1 MSISL
6 AEDTKNIAPDNLS
19 ADNSSANISSADN
32 PSGLEEQLIAW
43 RRELHQHPELSNQEF
58 VTTQKITQWL
68 NAAGIR
74 ILSLGLKT
82 GVVAEIGPE
91 HGPVVA
97 IRGDI
102 DALPIEETSGVPF
115 SSQQPGVMHACGH
128 DFHTSVIL
136 GAAHLLKAREDQLPG
151 RVRLFFQPAEE
162 RFGGASQ
169 LIKAGALENVDAI
182 FGLHNAPELPVGTF
196 STKGGAFYANV
207 DRFQITV
214 TGKGAHAAH
223 PEEGVDSIVTA
234 SHIVTALQTVVSR
247 NVSAQEAAVVSVTRI
262 EGGNTWNVLPQTV
275 ELEGTVRTHNS
286 EIREQIPQRI
296 RKVIAG
302 VAEALGAKAELH
314 WFGGP
319 PAVVN
324 TPRWAEFSL
333 KAADE
338 FGYKTEVA
346 QAQMGGEDF
355 AFYLHH
361 VPGAFVSIG
370 SASDFGL
377 HHPQFNPDESA
388 IYPAAEYFQQ
398 LAEKALDELTREK

>member
-6 AEDTKNIAPDNLS
+6 ADEIRTG
-19 ADNSSANISSADN
+19 ANTATTA
-32 PSGLEEQLIAW
+32 LENQLIAH

-58 VTTQKITQWL
+58 VTTQKITDWL

-74 ILSLGLKT
+74 ILDLGLKT
-82 GVVAEIGPE
+82 GVVAEIGPA

-97 IRGDI
+97 LRGDI

-136 GAAHLLKAREDQLPG
+136 GAAYLLKAREDQLTG

-207 DRFQITV
+207 DRFQITI

-234 SHIVTALQTVVSR
+234 SHIVTALQTLVSR
-247 NVSAQEAAVVSVTRI
+247 NVAAQESAVVSVTRI
-262 EGGNTWNVLPQTV
+262 EGGNTWNVLPQSV
-275 ELEGTVRTHNS
+275 ELEGTVRTHNDD
-286 EIREQIPQRI
+286 IREQIPGRI
-296 RKVIAG
+296 RQLISG
-302 VAEALGAKAELH
+302 VAGALGAKAELH

-333 KAADE
+333 LAAAE
-338 FGYKTEVA
+338 FGYKAEVA
-346 QAQMGGEDF
+346 TAQMGGEDF

-370 SASDFGL
+370 SASEFGL

-388 IYPAAEYFQQ
+388 IFPAANYFQQ
-398 LAEKALDELTREK
+398 LAEKALHELSVK

>member
-6 AEDTKNIAPDNLS
+6 ANEERTGTLS
-19 ADNSSANISSADN
+19 GSSL
-32 PSGLEEQLIAW
+32 LESKLIAH
-43 RRELHQHPELSNQEF
+43 RRELHQNPELSNQEF
-58 VTTQKITQWL
+58 ATTQRITGWL
-68 NAAGIR
+68 NAAGVR
-74 ILSLGLKT
+74 ILDLGLKT
-82 GVVAEIGPE
+82 GVVAEIGPPD
-91 HGPVVA
+91 GPLVA
-97 IRGDI
+97 LRGDI
-102 DALPIEETSGVPF
+102 DALPIEEASGVPF
-115 SSQQPGVMHACGH
+115 SSQHPGVMHACGH

-136 GAAHLLKAREDQLPG
+136 GAAYLLKAREDQLPG

-169 LIKAGALENVDAI
+169 LIKAGALENVDVI

-207 DRFQITV
+207 DRFSITI

-234 SHIVTALQTVVSR
+234 SHIISALQTVVSR

-275 ELEGTVRTHNS
+275 ELEGTVRTHNDAV
-286 EIREQIPQRI
+286 REQIPERI
-296 RKVIAG
+296 RQVISG
-302 VAEALGAKAELH
+302 VATALGAKAELN

-324 TPRWAEFSL
+324 TPRWADFSL
-333 KAADE
+333 ESAAE

-346 QAQMGGEDF
+346 TAQMGGEDF

-370 SASDFGL
+370 SASEFGL

-388 IYPAAEYFQQ
+388 IYPAAAYFQQ
-398 LAEKALDELTREK
+398 LAEKALRELTEK

>member
-1 MSISL
+1 MSL
-6 AEDTKNIAPDNLS
+6 LFPDENHTEVVPDNL
-19 ADNSSANISSADN
+19 A
-32 PSGLEEQLIAW
+32 LEKQLIAW
-43 RRELHQHPELSNQEF
+43 RRELHQYPELSNQEF
-58 VTTQKITQWL
+58 ATTERITAWL
-68 NAAGIR
+68 TAAGIR
-74 ILSLGLKT
+74 IVPLGLKT
-82 GVVAEIGPE
+82 GVVAEIGPQQ
-91 HGPVVA
+91 GPVVA
-97 IRGDI
+97 LRGDI
-102 DALPIEETSGVPF
+102 DALPIEEASGVPF
-115 SSQQPGVMHACGH
+115 SSQHPGVMHACGH

-169 LIKAGALENVDAI
+169 LIKAGALDNVDVI
-182 FGLHNAPELPVGTF
+182 FGLHNAPELPAGTF
-196 STKGGAFYANV
+196 STRGGAFYANV
-207 DRFQITV
+207 DRFQIKI

-223 PEEGVDSIVTA
+223 PEEGIDSIVTA

-275 ELEGTVRTHNS
+275 ELEGTVRTYNT

-296 RKVIAG
+296 RKVITG
-302 VAEALGAKAELH
+302 VAEALGAEAELH

-324 TPRWAEFSL
+324 TPRWADFSL
-333 KAADE
+333 EAAAE
-338 FGYKTEVA
+338 FGYNTEVA
-346 QAQMGGEDF
+346 VPQMGGEDF

-370 SASDFGL
+370 SASEFGL

-388 IYPAAEYFQQ
+388 IYPAANYFQQ
-398 LAEKALDELTREK
+398 LAEKTLRELTQK

>member
-6 AEDTKNIAPDNLS
+6 ANEERSGTLS
-19 ADNSSANISSADN
+19 GSSL
-32 PSGLEEQLIAW
+32 LESKLIAH
-43 RRELHQHPELSNQEF
+43 RRELHQNPELSNQEF
-58 VTTQKITQWL
+58 ATTQRITGWL
-68 NAAGIR
+68 NAAGVR
-74 ILSLGLKT
+74 ILDLGLKT
-82 GVVAEIGPE
+82 GVVAEIGSPD
-91 HGPVVA
+91 GPLVA
-97 IRGDI
+97 LRGDI
-102 DALPIEETSGVPF
+102 DALPIEEASGVPF
-115 SSQQPGVMHACGH
+115 SSQHPGVMHACGH

-136 GAAHLLKAREDQLPG
+136 GAAYLLKAREDQLPG

-169 LIKAGALENVDAI
+169 LIKAGALENVDVI

-207 DRFQITV
+207 DRFSITI

-234 SHIVTALQTVVSR
+234 SHIISALQTVVSR

-275 ELEGTVRTHNS
+275 ELEGTVRTHNDAV
-286 EIREQIPQRI
+286 REQIPERI
-296 RKVIAG
+296 RQVISG
-302 VAEALGAKAELH
+302 VATALGAKAELH

-324 TPRWAEFSL
+324 TPRWADFSL
-333 KAADE
+333 EAAAE

-346 QAQMGGEDF
+346 TAQMGGEDF

-370 SASDFGL
+370 SASEFGL

-388 IYPAAEYFQQ
+388 ICPAAAYFQQ
-398 LAEKALDELTREK
+398 LAEKALRELTGK